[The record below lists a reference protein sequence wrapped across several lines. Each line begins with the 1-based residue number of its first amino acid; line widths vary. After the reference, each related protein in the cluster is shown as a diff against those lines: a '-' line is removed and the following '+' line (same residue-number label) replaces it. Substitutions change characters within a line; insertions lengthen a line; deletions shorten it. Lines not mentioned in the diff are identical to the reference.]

1 MKKKGKLILQDGTCY
16 EGTLFGATD
25 KSVSGEVVFNT
36 SMTGYPEALTDPSY
50 MGQMLVC
57 TYPIIGNYG
66 FPPEDVDPAT
76 NLALYL
82 ESRELHP
89 LALIVHDYTD
99 DYSHWNAAES
109 LSDALE
115 RHGVVGL
122 SGVDTRELTKEI
134 RDHGP
139 LIGKLVVDDQDID
152 FFQTDEVN
160 LVAEVSTPEVI
171 HLSKS
176 GAKRV
181 VLVDCGAKENI
192 VRMLLDR
199 DVDLTIVPW
208 DYDFTEMDYD
218 GLFISNGPGNPM
230 QCTALID
237 HVRQVIESGEKPIA
251 GICMGNQIMALA
263 IGAKV
268 KKMKFGHRS
277 ANQPVRL
284 CSTDKCFIT
293 SQNHGFAVDSD
304 TLPAGWRP
312 YFENLNDG
320 SNEGII
326 HESGRYFAVQFH
338 PECHGG
344 PMDTEFFFDDFI
356 KLLNS

>member
-1 MKKKGKLILQDGTCY
+1 MKKKGKLLLQNGSVY
-16 EGTLFGATD
+16 EGVLFGETE
-25 KSVSGEVVFNT
+25 KCVSGEVVFNT
-36 SMTGYPEALTDPSY
+36 SMTGYTESLSDPSY
-50 MGQMLVC
+50 EGQMLVC

-66 FPPEDVDPAT
+66 LPSEKADPDT
-76 NLALYL
+76 GLPLYL
-82 ESRELHP
+82 ESPTLHP

-99 DYSHWNAAES
+99 TYSHWNAVES
-109 LSDALE
+109 LSQGLK

-122 SGVDTRELTKEI
+122 SGIDTRELTKEL

-139 LIGKLVVDDQDID
+139 MVGKIIVDDRDVD
-152 FFQTDEVN
+152 FFHPDTVN
-160 LVAEVSTPEVI
+160 LVAKVSTREVL
-171 HLSKS
+171 HFPHP
-176 GAKRV
+176 GGKRV

-192 VRMLLDR
+192 IRMLLQR
-199 DVDLTIVPW
+199 QVDLTVVPW
-208 DYDFTEMDYD
+208 DYDFTTLDYD
-218 GLFISNGPGNPM
+218 GVFISNGPGNPM
-230 QCTALID
+230 HCTTLID
-237 HVRQVIESGEKPIA
+237 RVRQVIDAGIKPIG

-277 ANQPVRL
+277 SNQPVRL
-284 CSTDKCFIT
+284 CGTNHCFIT

-304 TLPAGWRP
+304 TLPSGWRP

-326 HESGRYFAVQFH
+326 HESGKYFAVQFH

-344 PMDTEFFFDDFI
+344 PMDTEFFFDDYI

>member
-1 MKKKGKLILQDGTCY
+1 MKKKGKLILENGSTY
-16 EGTLFGATD
+16 EGDLFGATD

-36 SMTGYPEALTDPSY
+36 SMTGYPESLSDSSY
-50 MGQMLVC
+50 EGQILVC

-66 FPPEDVDPAT
+66 LPSEDVDPKT
-76 NLALYL
+76 GLPLYL
-82 ESRELHP
+82 ESPDLHP
-89 LALIVHDYTD
+89 RALIVHDYTD
-99 DYSHWNAAES
+99 AYSHWNAVES
-109 LSDALE
+109 LSEGLK

-122 SGVDTRELTKEI
+122 TGIDTRELTKQI

-139 LIGKLVVDDQDID
+139 MVGKLLVDDQDID

-160 LVAEVSTPEVI
+160 LVAKVSTPEVI
-171 HLSKS
+171 HFTKE

-192 VRMLLDR
+192 IRMLLQR
-199 DVDLTIVPW
+199 GVDLTIVPW
-208 DYDFTEMDYD
+208 DYNFTSLDYD

-230 QCTALID
+230 HCTPLIER
-237 HVRQVIESGEKPIA
+237 VKQVIDSGDKPIG

-268 KKMKFGHRS
+268 EKMKFGHRS
-277 ANQPVRL
+277 SNQPVRL
-284 CSTDKCFIT
+284 CGADRCFIT
-293 SQNHGFAVDSD
+293 SQNHGFAVDST
-304 TLPAGWRP
+304 TLPSGWRP

-326 HESGRYFAVQFH
+326 HESGKYFAVQFH

-344 PMDTEFFFDDFI
+344 PMDTEFFFDDYI

>member
-1 MKKKGKLILQDGTCY
+1 MNKKGKLILQDGTTY

-36 SMTGYPEALTDPSY
+36 SMTGYPESLSDPSY
-50 MGQMLVC
+50 KGQILVC

-66 FPPEDVDPAT
+66 LPPEKTDPST
-76 NLALYL
+76 GLALYL
-82 ESRELHP
+82 ESSELHP
-89 LALIVHDYTD
+89 LALIVHDYTP
-99 DYSHWNAAES
+99 DYSHWNAVES
-109 LSDALE
+109 LSDGLK

-122 SGVDTRELTKEI
+122 TGVDTRELTKQI

-139 LIGKLVVDDQDID
+139 LVGKIIVDDRDVD
-152 FFQTDEVN
+152 FFQTDSIN
-160 LVAEVSTPEVI
+160 LVETVSTKEVI
-171 HLSKS
+171 HFPNE
-176 GAKRV
+176 GGKRV

-192 VRMLLDR
+192 VRMLLTR
-199 DVDLTIVPW
+199 GVDLKVVPW
-208 DYDFTEMDYD
+208 DYDFTQMDFD
-218 GLFISNGPGNPM
+218 GLFISNGPGSPM
-230 QCTALID
+230 HCTALVD
-237 HVRQVIESGEKPIA
+237 HVRQVIEEGKKPIC
-251 GICMGNQIMALA
+251 GICMGNQILALA

-284 CSTDKCFIT
+284 CGTDKCFIT
-293 SQNHGFAVDSD
+293 SQNHGFAVDST
-304 TLPAGWRP
+304 TLPDGWRP

-326 HESGRYFAVQFH
+326 HKSGKYFAVQFH

-344 PMDTEFFFDDFI
+344 PMDTEFFFDDYI
-356 KLLNS
+356 NLLNS